1 MLLVMG
7 VSLYTSRVIL
17 HALGFQEFG
26 LYNVIGGF
34 VGLFSV
40 ITGSLSSAIS
50 RYITFELGTGNH
62 ERLKQIFSSALFI
75 QILICLVIIAIGATV
90 GVWFITSK
98 MEIPNGNYGAAYWVF
113 AFSIASFCL
122 TLLSVPYNAD
132 LIAHEKMATFS
143 YVSIIEVT
151 LKLGISFSINL
162 FSNHKVI
169 YYALMIFSVSLII
182 QSIYMGYCRRHFEEC
197 KAYPKYHKSFFK
209 EISKFAGWN
218 FIGSASAV
226 LRNQGNNVIL
236 NLFYGTVVN
245 AAYAISMQVSNAV
258 TQLSNNFMVAVNPQI
273 TKLYA
278 TGDTSEMLKL
288 INRSAK
294 MSFFLCW
301 MLALIIGLNTPY
313 ILKLWLAN
321 IPEYTGMLVR
331 LVLLLILSES
341 ISSPLITAMLATGNI
356 RDYQIIVGG
365 LQMLNLPIS
374 YFALKLGYAPPC
386 VLVIAVVISQC
397 CLFARLIML
406 SKMIKIKIREY
417 LKDVYLRC
425 LSVALL
431 ASIIPVSIKIYYPQ
445 DTFPMLMM
453 ESVVCLGCSLIAILI
468 IGFNQSE
475 RVFIL
480 HHLSS
485 LKSKLLKHD

>member
-1 MLLVMG
+1 MG

-17 HALGFQEFG
+17 EVLGFKEYG

-50 RYITFELGTGNH
+50 RYITFELGKGNIS
-62 ERLKQIFSSALFI
+62 RLKKIFSSALFI
-75 QILICLVIIAIGATV
+75 QLLICLVIIILGMTI
-90 GVWFITSK
+90 GVWFIANK
-98 MEIPNGNYGAAYWVF
+98 MEIPDGSYGAAYWVF

-122 TLLSVPYNAD
+122 SILSVPYNAD

-143 YVSIIEVT
+143 YVSIIEVV
-151 LKLGISFSINL
+151 LKLAISFSINL
-162 FSNHKVI
+162 FSHHKVI
-169 YYALMIFSVSLII
+169 YYALMIFCVSVTI
-182 QSIYMGYCRRHFEEC
+182 QLIYMGYCWHHFEEC
-197 KAYPKYHKSFFK
+197 RSTPKYHKSFFK

-218 FIGSASAV
+218 FIGSAAAV

-245 AAYAISMQVSNAV
+245 AAYAISMQISNAV

-278 TGDTSEMLKL
+278 NGERAEMLKL
-288 INRSAK
+288 VNRSAK

-301 MLALIIGLNTPY
+301 MLAFIIGLNTNY

-321 IPEYTGMLVR
+321 IPEYTSILVR
-331 LVLLLILSES
+331 LILLLILSES

-365 LQMLNLPIS
+365 LQMLNLPLS
-374 YFALKLGYAPPC
+374 YAALKLDYAPPC
-386 VLVIAVVISQC
+386 VLVIAVAISQC
-397 CLFARLIML
+397 CLFVRVGML
-406 SKMIKIKIREY
+406 SRIIKLNISEY

-425 LSVALL
+425 LTVSILS
-431 ASIIPVSIKIYYPQ
+431 SIIPFFLKYYYPQ
-445 DTFPMLMM
+445 DNLPMLVL
-453 ESVVCLGCSLIAILI
+453 ESMACLGCSLIFIFL

-475 RVFIL
+475 RKFIL
-480 HHLSS
+480 NHLSS
-485 LKSKLLKHD
+485 LKTKLVKHD